1 MDTITHGIAGAL
13 FGKGFFATPGDKTK
27 TRVAIFAVTAGA
39 VFPDSDFFAYG
50 FSSDP
55 LAIIKYHRGFTH
67 SFLGLPLFA
76 VSFALLT
83 RWYTRKRAMDSPRTG
98 FLVLAY
104 SVGIASHIFLDLLTS
119 WGTRLWNPLSRER
132 GAWDVLFIIDLTFT
146 GILLVPQ
153 VAAWI
158 CSDPEKAKGRGL
170 RMWGIGCIAAGLIW
184 ALLYELEFPSRIA
197 TLLAVCAV
205 LAVLFIAPSRTSLGR
220 EVTRAKWCRAGT
232 YAMLIY
238 IVVCAAAHQR
248 ALERVR
254 IFAVG
259 HGIVPERYAALPMPP
274 SLWNWSG
281 LIRTGDGVY
290 VSHFDLR
297 EPGPPQ
303 FHFVTNSPPS
313 EFTEEALR
321 LKDVQ
326 TYLWFA
332 RFPIVHTIAADDRD
346 VVEFGDA
353 RFRMARGRAPSPFTF
368 QVIFNSDGKLLAE
381 RWLREDGSIR
391 AERKAPEEFE
401 PQ

>member
-13 FGKGFFATPGDKTK
+13 FGKCFFAGPGDKAK
-27 TRVAIFAVTAGA
+27 ARVAIFAVTAGA
-39 VFPDSDFFAYG
+39 VFPDSDFVAYG

-67 SFLGLPLFA
+67 SFLALPLFA

-83 RWYTRKRAMDSPRTG
+83 RWFTKKRGIDSPGTG
-98 FLVLAY
+98 FLILAY
-104 SVGIASHIFLDLLTS
+104 GVGIASHIILDLLTS

-132 GAWDVLFIIDLTFT
+132 AAWDVLFIIDLTFT
-146 GILLVPQ
+146 AILLVPQ
-153 VAAWI
+153 IAAWI
-158 CSDPEKAKGRGL
+158 CSDPGKAKRRGL
-170 RMWGIGCIAAGLIW
+170 LMWGIGCIAAGLIW
-184 ALLYELEFPSRIA
+184 VLLYELEFPSGIA
-197 TLLAVCAV
+197 ALFAVCALV
-205 LAVLFIAPSRTSLGR
+205 ALLFIVPSRTAWGR
-220 EVTRAKWCRAGT
+220 RLTRAEWCRGGT

-238 IVVCAAAHQR
+238 IVVCAAAHHR

-254 IFAVG
+254 IFAAALGV
-259 HGIVPERYAALPMPP
+259 VPERYAALPMPP
-274 SLWNWSG
+274 SFWNWSG
-281 LIRTGDGVY
+281 LIRTPDGVY
-290 VSHFDLR
+290 VSYFDLR
-297 EPGPPQ
+297 RHNPPQ
-303 FHFVTNSPPS
+303 FHFIANSPPS
-313 EFTEEALR
+313 DFSREALR

-332 RFPIVHTIAADDRD
+332 RFPILHTVAADDRD

-353 RFRMARGRAPSPFTF
+353 RFRMGRSRASPFTF

-391 AERKAPEEFE
+391 AERKAPQEFE